1 MNSLMVFKTLKEY
14 TVYKNSSE
22 YAEPNVSMIE
32 TSGDVYIDG
41 TLYEGK
47 MPDFVFSPL
56 VLVNESGTV
65 SDTAFYNEITKV
77 TYPSKIKSLSE
88 GAFQLTN
95 IEEITLPAN
104 ITSIGKMA
112 FYKCHNLKKITIL
125 GNVKEIPAQT
135 FLMTNAGNSKLSE
148 VNLPNSVT
156 AIGDSAFEWCKALKS
171 IKLPSVIKTIGK
183 NAFRNCE
190 SLEMIDLPASV
201 TTINNAA
208 FGQIYSEAQQ
218 KMALKT
224 VICRATTPPTLGTK
238 VFTSVVENIYVPDAN
253 VNSYKSA
260 TNWSTYADK
269 IKGISEMQ

>member
-14 TVYKNSSE
+14 TAYKNSSE

-56 VLVNESGTV
+56 VLVNESGIV

-77 TYPSKIKSLSE
+77 TFPSKIKSLSE
-88 GAFQLTN
+88 GAFKFSN

-104 ITSIGKMA
+104 ITSIGRRS
-112 FYKCHNLKKITIL
+112 FFQCNGLKKITIL
-125 GNVKEIPAQT
+125 GKITGIPIQT
-135 FLMTNAGNSKLSE
+135 FAMSVTKDSQLSE
-148 VNLPNSVT
+148 VNIP
-156 AIGDSAFEWCKALKS
+156 D
-171 IKLPSVIKTIGK
+171 
-183 NAFRNCE
+183 
-190 SLEMIDLPASV
+190 SV
-201 TTINNAA
+201 TTIGNSAFNYCKKLKTFRFPTKLKKIEDFAFQNCTSLEIVDLPSTVASIGKSVFNNDT
-208 FGQIYSEAQQ
+208 
-218 KMALKT
+218 ALKT
-224 VICRATTPPTLGTK
+224 VICRATTPPTLGTS
-238 VFTSVVENIYVPDAN
+238 VFPTEVENIYVPDGS

>member
-14 TVYKNSSE
+14 TAYKNSSE
-22 YAEPNVSMIE
+22 YTEPNVSMIE

-56 VLVNESGTV
+56 VLVNESGIV

-77 TYPSKIKSLSE
+77 TFPSKIKSLSE
-88 GAFQLTN
+88 GAFQFSN

-104 ITSIGKMA
+104 ITSIGERS
-112 FYKCHNLKKITIL
+112 FYYCHGLKKITIL
-125 GNVKEIPAQT
+125 GNITAIPLQT
-135 FLMTNAGNSKLSE
+135 FTMTVTKNSQLSE
-148 VNLPNSVT
+148 VNIP
-156 AIGDSAFEWCKALKS
+156 D
-171 IKLPSVIKTIGK
+171 
-183 NAFRNCE
+183 
-190 SLEMIDLPASV
+190 SV
-201 TTINNAA
+201 TTIGNSAFKYCKNLKTFRFPAKLKKIVDYAFQNCTSLEMVDLPSTVTSIGKSAFNNDT
-208 FGQIYSEAQQ
+208 
-218 KMALKT
+218 ALKT

-253 VNSYKSA
+253 VNAYKAA
-260 TNWSTYADK
+260 TNWSEYADK